1 MGEIVRILR
10 THLFHGIAV
19 GLVVSSLS
27 FVVVN
32 LTRGD
37 TALEIAIARH
47 GTTLTNEALVEQIRI
62 EERLDKSLWIQYA
75 RWIGHTFTFDLGRS
89 LVSKEKV
96 ADLLCYHFRHTLV
109 LSVAAMLISLVIA
122 LPWGIFCGI
131 YPGRS
136 FDNISGLVSSALV
149 AVPHFVTG
157 VLLILALSIK
167 LQWLPVAGFFTTRHL
182 VLPAATLGI
191 GLAAFSSRVIATA
204 IVDVREALF
213 YQFARMKGLT
223 EARVLFGHGIKNAS
237 IPVITYIGLQTA
249 HLLDGVV
256 VVETL
261 FAWPGI
267 GKLILDS
274 ILARDIPVVQGAGL
288 LIGLMYVAVN
298 ATVDLVCI
306 ALDPCRRDPEAIR

>member
-1 MGEIVRILR
+1 MGKIVRIIR
-10 THLFHGIAV
+10 THLLHGVAV
-19 GLVVSSLS
+19 GLVVASLS

-32 LTRGD
+32 LTKGD
-37 TALEIAIARH
+37 TALEIAIARY
-47 GTTLTNEALVEQIRI
+47 GIAITNEALVEQIRV
-62 EERLDKSLWIQYA
+62 EEKLDQSLWIQYA
-75 RWIGHTFTFDLGRS
+75 RWIGHTFTFDFGRS

-96 ADLLCYHFRHTLV
+96 SDLLWYHFRYTLV
-109 LSVAAMLISLVIA
+109 LSLAAMLVSLVIA
-122 LPWGIFCGI
+122 LPWGICCGI
-131 YPGRS
+131 YPGGS

-157 VLLILALSIK
+157 VLLILALAIQ
-167 LQWLPVAGFFTTRHL
+167 LQWLPVAGFFTLSHL

-204 IVDVREALF
+204 IVDVRGALF

-223 EARVLFGHGIKNAS
+223 ETRVLLGHGIKNAS

-298 ATVDLVCI
+298 ATVDLICL
-306 ALDPCRRDPEAIR
+306 ALDPCRRNPEAI

>member
-1 MGEIVRILR
+1 MGKIVRILR
-10 THLFHGIAV
+10 THLFHGLAV
-19 GLVVSSLS
+19 GLVVASLS

-32 LTRGD
+32 MTKGD

-47 GTTLTNEALVEQIRI
+47 GTAITNEALVEQIRV
-62 EERLDKSLWIQYA
+62 EEKLDQSLWIQYA

-96 ADLLCYHFRHTLV
+96 ADLLWYHFRHTLV
-109 LSVAAMLISLVIA
+109 LSIAAMLISIAIA
-122 LPWGIFCGI
+122 LPWGIFCGM
-131 YPGRS
+131 YPGGS

-157 VLLILALSIK
+157 VLLILALAIK
-167 LQWLPVAGFFTTRHL
+167 LQWFPVAGFFTLRHL

-191 GLAAFSSRVIATA
+191 GLAAFSSRVVATA
-204 IVDVREALF
+204 IVDVRGALF

-223 EARVLFGHGIKNAS
+223 EARVLLGHGIKNAS

-288 LIGLMYVAVN
+288 LIGLMYVTIN
-298 ATVDLVCI
+298 ATVDLICL
-306 ALDPCRRDPEAIR
+306 ALDPCRSNPEAI